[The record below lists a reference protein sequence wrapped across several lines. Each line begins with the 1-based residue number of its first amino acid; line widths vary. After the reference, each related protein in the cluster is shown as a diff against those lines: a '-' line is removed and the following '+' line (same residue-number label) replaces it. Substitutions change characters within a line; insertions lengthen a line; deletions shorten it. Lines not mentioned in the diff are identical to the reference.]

1 MAIWKI
7 TCWLVHTVNY
17 VLKREKDSFFTPIL
31 LSSFLPSPLLLLF
44 ILLFLSSFLPSFY
57 LSFSHPL
64 VHFSNATWAR
74 AGPRTPSVSES
85 WVAAPQYISLV
96 FHTAFQGRISGG
108 ILRTTLTKHL
118 LWKEQFLTE
127 DKYIKGE
134 LQEVFEPFSGE
145 NKVLKQK
152 VESCCVQICRH

>member
-1 MAIWKI
+1 MENNLLTRPHCELRFKTWKG
-7 TCWLVHTVNY
+7 L
-17 VLKREKDSFFTPIL
+17 IL
-31 LSSFLPSPLLLLF
+31 YSHSPFFLPSIPPPSFVHSFVPL
-44 ILLFLSSFLPSFY
+44 FLPSFL
-57 LSFSHPL
+57 LSFVFPSTSSLFKRHK
-64 VHFSNATWAR
+64 SQGWTQD
-74 AGPRTPSVSES
+74 SVSES